1 MITHL
6 SQLNPNGIYS
16 YADYLSWKFDEMVE
30 LIKGKLVLN
39 RSVPAETHQEC
50 SMNLSYLI
58 KGYLWKE
65 PCRVYA
71 APFDVRLPKAKNNT
85 TDEQVYTV
93 VQPDICV
100 VCDLSKIDKR
110 GCLGSPDWI
119 IEIVSPGSVKH
130 DTITKKQLYESVGVQ
145 EYWVAM
151 PGARA
156 IWVHILQDDGTY
168 NTNIYEDTGLVPV
181 SIFEGFSID
190 LNDVF
195 GKD

>member
-30 LIKGKLVLN
+30 LIKGKLIL
-39 RSVPAETHQEC
+39 RMSAPAETHQEC

-58 KGYLWKE
+58 KGYLWKK

-100 VCDLSKIDKR
+100 VCDLNKIDKR
-110 GCLGSPDWI
+110 GCFGSPDWV
-119 IEIVSPGSVKH
+119 IEIVSPVSVKH
-130 DTITKKQLYESVGVQ
+130 DTITKKQLYESEGVQ
-145 EYWVAM
+145 EYDVAM
-151 PGARA
+151 PGERA
-156 IWVHILQDDGTY
+156 IWVQILQDDGTY
-168 NTNIYEDTGLVPV
+168 NNNIYEDTGLVPV

-190 LNDVF
+190 LDAVF

>member
-30 LIKGKLVLN
+30 LIKGKLIL
-39 RSVPAETHQEC
+39 RMSAPAETHQEC

-58 KGYLWKE
+58 KGYLWKK

-100 VCDLSKIDKR
+100 VCDLNKIDKR
-110 GCLGSPDWI
+110 GCLGSPDWV

-151 PGARA
+151 PGERA
-156 IWVHILQDDGTY
+156 IWVHILQDYGTY

-190 LNDVF
+190 LDDVF